1 MKKWFAMVLC
11 LCLLIPSV
19 AFADVLGEY
28 PVSDEVITLTGWGVL
43 PTSSMVD
50 DFNENPA
57 FQELEKITGVHVDWE
72 CVTEDGSAE
81 KRALRLA
88 QGDLPDIFFR
98 GALTDEEVTSL
109 AGTGQLIDLSGMI
122 EEYAP
127 NFNAL
132 MERDETIR
140 LAISDS
146 TGAIYTLPQVTTSSL
161 TEHMI
166 INTRW
171 LDNLGL
177 EIPQTVDELYE
188 VLKAFKEQDANG
200 NGDPNDEIPMSACG
214 LNQLNYL
221 MHAFKV
227 YPDNYYGM
235 FVYPGTSE
243 VQCSYI
249 ADGMKDAM
257 KYLKK
262 LYDEGLLDP
271 ESFSQNQDTYTA
283 KGTADTLGYLT
294 VAGAFVNVGNE
305 LHWDYQGLAPFPDSE
320 GNRLTNKRA
329 SCGGNHFAITS
340 NCENPEAALRYVD
353 YLYSEEGTTLAWMG
367 VEGVSW
373 EWMDEEKTTWHWL
386 KPDDLTMNQFRHSY
400 AIQGGVGYP
409 SAHPIYFES
418 SMWDRQ
424 EDPIEASLDTERF
437 RKPATDCGVL
447 LWPTIKWSVEDSETL
462 SFILPDCQTYY
473 TASAVDF
480 ITGVRDI
487 DADWDEYINTLK
499 SMGIEEA
506 IAMCQTAYDN
516 YMVQINEA

>member
-1 MKKWFAMVLC
+1 MKKLFAMLLC
-11 LCLLIPSV
+11 ACLLLTG
-19 AFADVLGEY
+19 AALADVLGTY
-28 PVSDEVITLTGWGVL
+28 PVEGAPVTLTGWGIL
-43 PTSSMVD
+43 AGSSMVD
-50 DFNENPA
+50 NFNDNPA
-57 FQELEKITGVHVDWE
+57 FQELEKITGVHIEWE
-72 CVTEDGSAE
+72 CVTEDGAAE
-81 KRALRLA
+81 KRALRIA
-88 QGDLPDIFFR
+88 KGDLPDIFFR
-98 GALTDEEVTSL
+98 AALTDEEVASL
-109 AGTGQLIDLSGMI
+109 ASAGQLLDLSGMI

-132 MERDETIR
+132 MQRDETIR
-140 LAISDS
+140 LAITDS
-146 TGAIYTLPQVTTSSL
+146 TGAIYALPQVTTNSL
-161 TEHMI
+161 TTHMI

-171 LDNLGL
+171 LSNLNL

-200 NGDPNDEIPMSACG
+200 NGDPTDEIPMSANG
-214 LNQLNYL
+214 LDQLNIL

-243 VQCSYI
+243 VKNSYI
-249 ADGMKDAM
+249 SDDLKEAFR
-257 KYLKK
+257 YLKK

-271 ESFSQNQDTYTA
+271 ETFSQDGDTYTA
-283 KGTADTLGYLT
+283 KGTADRLGYLT
-294 VAGAFVNVGNE
+294 VAGAFVNVGND
-305 LHWDYQGLAPFPDSE
+305 LHWDYQGLAPFPDNE
-320 GNRLTNKRA
+320 GNRLMNKRA

-340 NCENPEAALRYVD
+340 GCKNPEAALRYVD

-373 EWMDEEKTTWHWL
+373 EWIDDTHTTWHWL

-409 SAHPIYFES
+409 SAHPIWFES
-418 SMWDRQ
+418 KMWDRQ
-424 EDPIEASLDTERF
+424 EDPIEASLDTDRF

-447 LWPTIKWSVEDSETL
+447 LWPTIKWSVEDNETL

-473 TASAVDF
+473 KASAVDF

-487 DADWDEYINTLK
+487 DADWDSYIETLK
-499 SMGIEEA
+499 GMGIEEA
-506 IAMCQTAYDN
+506 ISMCQGAYDN
-516 YMVQINEA
+516 YMAQISK